1 MTVLASFV
9 ILFAPGDG
17 EVAPFSGSDKVVHLL
32 LFAALAAST
41 RWRFGSA
48 LAGLAY
54 VAAYAGISEI
64 IQAVALPGR
73 SGDPV
78 DVLADLVGATIGWF
92 AARIL
97 RR

>member
-1 MTVLASFV
+1 MVLISLV
-9 ILFAPGDG
+9 VLFAPSAGG
-17 EVAPFSGSDKVVHLL
+17 VAPFPGSDKVVHVL
-32 LFAALAAST
+32 LFAGLAAST

-48 LAGLAY
+48 VVGLAC
-54 VAAYAGISEI
+54 VAAYAGLSEV

-78 DVLADLVGATIGWF
+78 DVLADLVGAVVGWF

-97 RR
+97 RP